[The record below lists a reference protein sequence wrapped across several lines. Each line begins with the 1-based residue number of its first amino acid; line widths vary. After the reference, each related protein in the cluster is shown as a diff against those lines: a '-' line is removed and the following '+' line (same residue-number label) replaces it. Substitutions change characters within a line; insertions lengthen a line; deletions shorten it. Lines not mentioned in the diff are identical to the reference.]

1 MDSITI
7 LGLIG
12 GTFTTASF
20 LPQVFKTWKTRSAKD
35 VSSGMFVLLSVGIT
49 FWIAY
54 GFKIGSIPIVTANL
68 ISLVLAIAMLGMK
81 TLYNNR
87 KK

>member
-1 MDSITI
+1 MDSITV

-20 LPQVFKTWKTRSAKD
+20 FPQVFKTWKTRSTKD
-35 VSSGMFVLLSVGIT
+35 VSLIMFVLLSIGIT

-54 GFKIGSIPIVTANL
+54 GFKIGSIPVIAANCV
-68 ISLVLAIAMLGMK
+68 SLVMTIAMLGMK
-81 TLYNNR
+81 LVY
-87 KK
+87 K

>member
-20 LPQVFKTWKTRSAKD
+20 FPQVLKTWKTRSTKD
-35 VSSGMFVLLSVGIT
+35 VSLGMFVLLSVGIS

-54 GFKIGSIPIVTANL
+54 GIKIGSTPVVAANSV
-68 ISLVLAIAMLGMK
+68 SLVLTLAMLGMK
-81 TLYNNR
+81 FLY
-87 KK
+87 K

>member
-1 MDSITI
+1 MDSITV

-20 LPQVFKTWKTRSAKD
+20 FPQVFKTWKTRSAKD
-35 VSSGMFVLLSVGIT
+35 VSLFMFVLLSIGIT

-54 GFKIGSIPIVTANL
+54 GFKIGSFPVIIANCV
-68 ISLVLAIAMLGMK
+68 SLVMAIAMLVMK
-81 TLYNNR
+81 LMY
-87 KK
+87 K

>member
-1 MDSITI
+1 MDSITV

-20 LPQVFKTWKTRSAKD
+20 FPQVLKTLKTRSTKD
-35 VSSGMFVLLSVGIT
+35 VSTGMFVLLSVGIG

-54 GFKIGSIPIVTANL
+54 GVKIGSVPVIVANS
-68 ISLVLAIAMLGMK
+68 ISLVLTLAMLGMK
-81 TLYNNR
+81 ALY
-87 KK
+87 K

>member
-20 LPQVFKTWKTRSAKD
+20 FPQVLKTWKTRSTKD
-35 VSSGMFVLLSVGIT
+35 VSLGMFILLSVGIT

-54 GFKIGSIPIVTANL
+54 GLKIGSVPVIAANS
-68 ISLVLAIAMLGMK
+68 ISLVLTLAMLGMK
-81 TLYNNR
+81 LLY
-87 KK
+87 K

>member
-20 LPQVFKTWKTRSAKD
+20 FPQVLKTWKTRSTKD
-35 VSSGMFVLLSVGIT
+35 VSSGMFILLSVGIT

-54 GFKIGSIPIVTANL
+54 GLKIGSVPVIAANS
-68 ISLVLAIAMLGMK
+68 ISLVLTLAMLGMK
-81 TLYNNR
+81 LLY
-87 KK
+87 K

>member
-20 LPQVFKTWKTRSAKD
+20 FPQVLKTVKTRSTKD
-35 VSSGMFVLLSVGIT
+35 VSTGMFVLLSVGIG

-54 GFKIGSIPIVTANL
+54 GVKIGSVPVIAANS
-68 ISLVLAIAMLGMK
+68 ISLVMTLAMLGMK
-81 TLYNNR
+81 AIY
-87 KK
+87 K

>member
-20 LPQVFKTWKTRSAKD
+20 FPQVVKTWNTRSAKD
-35 VSSGMFVLLSVGIT
+35 VSLFMFVLLSVGIG

-54 GFKIGSIPIVTANL
+54 GFKIGSIPVIVANCV
-68 ISLVLAIAMLGMK
+68 SLVLTIAMLVMK
-81 TLYNNR
+81 LLF
-87 KK
+87 K

>member
-1 MDSITI
+1 MDSITL

-20 LPQVFKTWKTRSAKD
+20 FPQVAKTWKTKSAKD
-35 VSSGMFVLLSVGIT
+35 VSTFMFVLLSVGIG

-54 GFKIGSIPIVTANL
+54 GFMIGSTPVVVANSV
-68 ISLVLAIAMLGMK
+68 SLVLTFAMLVMK
-81 TLYNNR
+81 LLF
-87 KK
+87 K

>member
-1 MDSITI
+1 MDSITL

-20 LPQVFKTWKTRSAKD
+20 FPQVAKTWKTRSAKD
-35 VSSGMFVLLSVGIT
+35 VSSYMFLLLSVGIG

-54 GFKIGSIPIVTANL
+54 GFMIGSVPVIVANSV
-68 ISLVLAIAMLGMK
+68 SLVLTAAMLAMK
-81 TLYNNR
+81 LVF
-87 KK
+87 K

>member
-20 LPQVFKTWKTRSAKD
+20 FPQVFKTWKTRSTKD

-54 GFKIGSIPIVTANL
+54 GLKIGSVPVIAANS
-68 ISLVLAIAMLGMK
+68 ISLVLTLAMLGMK
-81 TLYNNR
+81 LLY
-87 KK
+87 K

>member
-1 MDSITI
+1 MDSITV

-20 LPQVFKTWKTRSAKD
+20 FPQVLKTVKTRSTKD
-35 VSSGMFVLLSVGIT
+35 VSTGMFVLLSVGIS

-54 GFKIGSIPIVTANL
+54 GVKIGSVPVVAANS
-68 ISLVLAIAMLGMK
+68 ISLVMTLAMLGMK
-81 TLYNNR
+81 VIY
-87 KK
+87 K